1 MIGWVQQA
9 IDSFG
14 EKPQPSV
21 VQGSLFFQDESFG
34 LSELPFDLLIDES
47 HDIEFDITDHA
58 VENGSAISDHVSER
72 LRSVSVTGLFTNH
85 PMGSD
90 RRFYVNDDDSV
101 KERPDTVNIDGR
113 QAVTN
118 ISRERFEKLKEIA
131 RRRNPVR
138 LVTAMEVYESM
149 VVESV
154 SAGRGPED
162 GESIK
167 FTMKLREVRTA
178 KIQTV
183 TVNAAWNPPAPPV
196 QETEP
201 QQKMSEKESNG
212 KVSATEKTSVTLYKY
227 GLNPQTI
234 TPKGA

>member
-9 IDSFG
+9 IDFFG

-47 HDIEFDITDHA
+47 HGIEFDITDHA
-58 VENGSAISDHVSER
+58 VENGSSVSDHVSER

-85 PMGSD
+85 PMGTD
-90 RRFYVNDDDSV
+90 RRYYVNDDETV
-101 KERPDTVNIDGR
+101 NERPDTVNIEGR

-118 ISRERFEKLKEIA
+118 TSRERFEKLKEIA
-131 RRRNPVR
+131 RRRNQVR
-138 LVTAMEVYESM
+138 LVTAMEVYEAM
-149 VVESV
+149 VIESV
-154 SAGRGPED
+154 SADRGPDD

-167 FTMKLREVRTA
+167 FTMKLREVKTA
-178 KIQTV
+178 KLQAV
-183 TVNAAWNPPAPPV
+183 TVNGTWNPPAPPV

-201 QQKMSEKESNG
+201 QQKMSKKESKG
-212 KVSATEKTSVTLYKY
+212 KVSATEKTSVTLYKD

-234 TPKGA
+234 TPGA